1 VICSATRSKE
11 LRNVRYWH
19 LADIEELPMD
29 VRFWSKADIEV
40 KGVYFAND
48 PKRTSRVLGA
58 AGKHNLSELS
68 LSGVQRRRGKP
79 REPLQSQQLRRAC
92 FRD

>member
-29 VRFWSKADIEV
+29 VRFWGKADIEV

-48 PKRTSRVLGA
+48 PK
-58 AGKHNLSELS
+58 
-68 LSGVQRRRGKP
+68 
-79 REPLQSQQLRRAC
+79 
-92 FRD
+92 